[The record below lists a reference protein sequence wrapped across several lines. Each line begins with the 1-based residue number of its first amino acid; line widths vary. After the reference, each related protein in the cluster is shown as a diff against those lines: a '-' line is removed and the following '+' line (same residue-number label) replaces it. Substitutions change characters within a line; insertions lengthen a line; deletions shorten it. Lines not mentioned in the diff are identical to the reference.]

1 MLLRG
6 HKERFELDIAK
17 LEQPSQVPVLILI
30 LIKHCKLVGTSLHH
44 CGNVARYIA
53 LDRPITRHKHLCAE
67 ANTVH
72 QIYAFDFKLVL
83 EFFA

>member
-30 LIKHCKLVGTSLHH
+30 LIKQCKLVGTSLHH
-44 CGNVARYIA
+44 CGDVARYVA
-53 LDRPITRHKHLCAE
+53 
-67 ANTVH
+67 
-72 QIYAFDFKLVL
+72 
-83 EFFA
+83 